1 VVDRGALGHA
11 KKEYSRGHEFGAMT
25 SLAFQNKMAANCNMQ
40 EVQTR

>member
-25 SLAFQNKMAANCNMQ
+25 SLAFQNTSYISDTDVNDS
-40 EVQTR
+40 ER